1 MKSTFEEITAARE
14 NDEFLMNL
22 SSGQN
27 SSEFNEASS
36 LYNGE
41 PEPETQ
47 ELQLGEDFHNPDYD

>member
-1 MKSTFEEITAARE
+1 MKSTFKEITAARE

-36 LYNGE
+36 LHNGE